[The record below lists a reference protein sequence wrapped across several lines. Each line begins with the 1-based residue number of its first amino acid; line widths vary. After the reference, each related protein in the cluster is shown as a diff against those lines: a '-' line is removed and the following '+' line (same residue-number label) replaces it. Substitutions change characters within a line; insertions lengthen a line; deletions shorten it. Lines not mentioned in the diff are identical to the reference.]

1 MRVLVV
7 YCHPCPESFTAAVR
21 DTALAALREAGHEV
35 RLADLYAAGFNPVMS
50 AQERCLYHERGTNE
64 IPVAEQIAELRW
76 CEALVFVYPT
86 WWYGQPAMLKGWLE
100 RVWVPHATFTM
111 PEDGK
116 PIGRVLTNI
125 RAIVAV
131 STLGSPWWWWTFVM
145 GEPGR
150 RILLRGFRPLV
161 HPSCRT
167 QWVALHDM
175 DSATEQQRERFL
187 DRVRRAMLGL
197 EAEMDWQALLIPRF

>member
-7 YCHPCPESFTAAVR
+7 YCHPCPESFTAAIR
-21 DTALAALREAGHEV
+21 DTTLTALRQAGHEV
-35 RLADLYAAGFNPVMS
+35 RLLDLYAEGFDPVMS
-50 AQERCLYHERGTNE
+50 ADERRAYHEPGVNE
-64 IPVAEQIAELRW
+64 APVAEHLAHLRW
-76 CEALVFVYPT
+76 CEGLVFVYPT
-86 WWYGQPAMLKGWLE
+86 WWYGQPAMLKGWLD

-111 PEDGK
+111 PEPGK
-116 PIGRVLTNI
+116 AIGRVLTNI
-125 RAIVAV
+125 RAISIV

-167 QWVALHDM
+167 EWIALHNM
-175 DSATEQQRERFL
+175 DSATPAKREAFL
-187 DRVRRAMLGL
+187 DRVARTMALIDAS
-197 EAEMDWQALLIPRF
+197 EDWPMYVIPRF